1 MRPVERA
8 GTGLKRSRRR
18 AAEQLQRRAK
28 HAGQTRGSNLARSG
42 RHSSSRA
49 TSSHPAPSSRQQP
62 PQPACRRCNIAAAG
76 KAIGSGPAHAAAQKP
91 SSSAAMETKFTGRKC
106 SSPGSCALS
115 KLLRGAQR
123 RCQQLVILRAKV
135 SWIGWACGEGER
147 TLLRQI
153 DHGEDDSAGL
163 RGDFSSLRC
172 VLGACETPTPDCEK
186 KWRKD
191 PRYHDHL

>member
-1 MRPVERA
+1 MRPVERV

-28 HAGQTRGSNLARSG
+28 HAGQTRGSRPERSG

-49 TSSHPAPSSRQQP
+49 ASSHPAPSSRQQP
-62 PQPACRRCNIAAAG
+62 PKPACRRCNIAAAG
-76 KAIGSGPAHAAAQKP
+76 KAIGSGPAEAAAQQP

-123 RCQQLVILRAKV
+123 RCQQLVLRAKN

-147 TLLRQI
+147 TFLRQI
-153 DHGEDDSAGL
+153 DHGEDDGALLRVDFRRL
-163 RGDFSSLRC
+163 RGVS
-172 VLGACETPTPDCEK
+172 A
-186 KWRKD
+186 
-191 PRYHDHL
+191 HL

>member
-147 TLLRQI
+147 TFLRQI
-153 DHGEDDSAGL
+153 DHGEDDGVAL
-163 RGDFSSLRC
+163 RVDFARLRC

-186 KWRKD
+186 KWRKEQV
-191 PRYHDHL
+191 HDNL